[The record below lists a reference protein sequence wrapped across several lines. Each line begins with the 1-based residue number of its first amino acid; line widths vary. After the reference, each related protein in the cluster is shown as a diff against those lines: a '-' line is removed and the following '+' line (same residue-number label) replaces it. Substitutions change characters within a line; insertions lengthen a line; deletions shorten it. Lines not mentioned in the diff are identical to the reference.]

1 MVNLIKFELK
11 KIFQNKL
18 CFAVII
24 LVLVG
29 SLALTGY
36 NLSQYKSGVRG
47 EYALSD
53 MDGRKMPE
61 VFVSNENIEELKARL
76 DEFEANDEIYTT
88 SEEVEKELVYV
99 NGVAKNPYKCEYNG
113 KYEFDLGEIINK
125 YEAGEITEEEYLSI
139 IQNNDDLPFIRLEY
153 LPEYFELY
161 APVKEYNEQI
171 NGIKEL
177 RETADSAKGTV
188 DEKIYLHKAK
198 VIEKSLEEGFT
209 YGYDYGWESAFS
221 SFSDGT
227 ISLLLVA
234 VVIMGVCNLFSNEYS
249 YRTAEL
255 IIVSKNGKKKTVS
268 AKIIA
273 SVIYA
278 VICSLVFCAI
288 VFSVNFAFLGA
299 EGMNVGVGISNL
311 ERACVSIPFVTLG
324 CIIIALLSLAVS
336 SLFSKPVISTF
347 GALFI
352 GFFPMILNFYVLLEE
367 PLETLTKITPAM
379 MICGNYITYD
389 EFIVIGENVLSI
401 VTMFIP
407 VSILL
412 FVLTSVICMVKFC
425 KYQVKN

>member
-1 MVNLIKFELK
+1 MGNLIKFELK

-24 LVLVG
+24 LVVIG

-61 VFVSNENIEELKARL
+61 VFVSNENIEALKARL

-161 APVKEYNEQI
+161 APVKEYNQQI

-177 RETADSAKGTV
+177 RETANSAKGTV
-188 DEKIYLHKAK
+188 DEKIYLHKAEA
-198 VIEKSLEEGFT
+198 IEKSLEEGFT
-209 YGYDYGWESAFS
+209 YGYDYGWESAFC

-324 CIIIALLSLAVS
+324 CIIIALMSLAVS

-367 PLETLTKITPAM
+367 PLETLTKITPVM

-412 FVLTSVICMVKFC
+412 FVLTSTICTVKFC

>member
-1 MVNLIKFELK
+1 MGNLIKFELK

-24 LVLVG
+24 LVLIG

-61 VFVSNENIEELKARL
+61 VFVSNENIEALKARL
-76 DEFEANDEIYTT
+76 EEFEANDDIYTT
-88 SEEVEKELVYV
+88 YEEVKKSLVYV
-99 NGVAKNPYKCEYNG
+99 NGVAKSPYGNIYHG
-113 KYEFDLGEIINK
+113 KYELDNDELINK
-125 YEAGEITEEEYLSI
+125 YETGEITESEYLSI
-139 IQNNDDLPFIRLEY
+139 LQQDLPFIKLDY
-153 LPEYFELY
+153 YPAYFELY
-161 APVKEYNEQI
+161 APVKAYEQQLK
-171 NGIKEL
+171 GIEEFRRKE
-177 RETADSAKGTV
+177 ENFKGTV
-188 DEKIYLHKAK
+188 DEKIYLHKAE

-209 YGYDYGWESAFS
+209 YGYDYGWESAFH

-336 SLFSKPVISTF
+336 SLFSKPVVSTF

-367 PLETLTKITPAM
+367 PLETLTKITPVM

-412 FVLTSVICMVKFC
+412 FVLTSTICTVKFC

>member
-1 MVNLIKFELK
+1 MGNLIKFELK

-24 LVLVG
+24 LVLIG

-53 MDGRKMPE
+53 MNGRKMPE
-61 VFVSNENIEELKARL
+61 VFVSNGNIEALKARL

-88 SEEVEKELVYV
+88 YEEVESTLVYV
-99 NGVAKNPYKCEYNG
+99 DGVAKNPYRSVYHG
-113 KYEFDLGEIINK
+113 KYEIDMDELLNK
-125 YEAGEITEEEYLSI
+125 YKAGEISETEYLLLL
-139 IQNNDDLPFIRLEY
+139 QQDVPFIEKEFM
-153 LPEYFELY
+153 PEYFKLY
-161 APVKEYNEQI
+161 APVKAYNNQLR
-171 NGIKEL
+171 GIDEL
-177 RETADSAKGTV
+177 KNYAENFKGSY
-188 DEKIYLHKAK
+188 DEKIYLHKAQ
-198 VIEKSLEEGFT
+198 VLEKALEDGFV
-209 YGYDYGWESAFS
+209 YGYDYGWESAFN

-255 IIVSKNGKKKTVS
+255 LLVSKNGKKKTVL

-273 SVIYA
+273 SVMYA
-278 VICSLVFCAI
+278 VISSIVFCAI
-288 VFSVNFAFLGA
+288 VFSVNFAFLGI
-299 EGMNVGVGISNL
+299 EGANVGVGLSNI
-311 ERACVSIPFVTLG
+311 ERACVSIPFITLG

-336 SLFSKPVISTF
+336 SLFTKPVVSTF

-367 PLETLTKITPAM
+367 PLETLTKITPVM

-389 EFIVIGENVLSI
+389 DFIVIGEKVLNI
-401 VTMFIP
+401 ETMFIP
-407 VSILL
+407 ISIFL
-412 FVLTSVICMVKFC
+412 FVITSAICLVKFC

>member
-1 MVNLIKFELK
+1 MSNLVKFELK

-24 LVLVG
+24 LVLIG
-29 SLALTGY
+29 SIALTGY

-53 MDGRKMPE
+53 MNGRKMPE
-61 VFVSNENIEELKARL
+61 VFVSNGNIEALKSQL
-76 DEFEANDEIYTT
+76 QEFEANDDIYTT
-88 SEEVEKELVYV
+88 YEEVESTLVYV
-99 NGVAKNPYKCEYNG
+99 DGVAKNPYHSVYHG
-113 KYEFDLGEIINK
+113 KYEIDMDELLNK
-125 YEAGEITEEEYLSI
+125 YKAEEISESEYLSLL
-139 IQNNDDLPFIRLEY
+139 QQDVPFIEKEFM
-153 LPEYFELY
+153 PEYFKLY
-161 APVKEYNEQI
+161 APVKAYNNQLR
-171 NGIKEL
+171 GIDEL
-177 RETADSAKGTV
+177 KNYAENFKGSY
-188 DEKIYLHKAK
+188 DEKIYLHKAQ
-198 VIEKSLEEGFT
+198 VIEKALEDGFV

-249 YRTAEL
+249 FRTAEL
-255 IIVSKNGKKKTVS
+255 LLVSKNGKKKTVL

-273 SVIYA
+273 SVMYA
-278 VICSLVFCAI
+278 VICSIVFCAI

-299 EGMNVGVGISNL
+299 EGMNVGVGVSNL
-311 ERACVSIPFVTLG
+311 ERACITIPFITLG
-324 CIIIALLSLAVS
+324 CIIIALMSLAVS
-336 SLFSKPVISTF
+336 SLFSKPVVSTF

-367 PLETLTKITPAM
+367 PLETLTKITPVM

-389 EFIVIGENVLSI
+389 DFIVIGENVFNI

-412 FVLTSVICMVKFC
+412 FVLTSTICTVKFC

>member
-1 MVNLIKFELK
+1 MGNLIKFELK

-24 LVLVG
+24 LVLIG

-61 VFVSNENIEELKARL
+61 VFVSNENIEALKARL

-161 APVKEYNEQI
+161 APVKEYNQQI

-177 RETADSAKGTV
+177 RETANSAKGTV

-209 YGYDYGWESAFS
+209 YGYDYGWESAFC

-311 ERACVSIPFVTLG
+311 ERACLSIPFITLG

-352 GFFPMILNFYVLLEE
+352 GFFPMILNFYILLED
-367 PLETLTKITPAM
+367 PLETLIKITPVM

-412 FVLTSVICMVKFC
+412 FVLTSTICTVKFC

>member
-1 MVNLIKFELK
+1 M
-11 KIFQNKL
+11 
-18 CFAVII
+18 
-24 LVLVG
+24 
-29 SLALTGY
+29 
-36 NLSQYKSGVRG
+36 
-47 EYALSD
+47 
-53 MDGRKMPE
+53 
-61 VFVSNENIEELKARL
+61 
-76 DEFEANDEIYTT
+76 
-88 SEEVEKELVYV
+88 
-99 NGVAKNPYKCEYNG
+99 
-113 KYEFDLGEIINK
+113 
-125 YEAGEITEEEYLSI
+125 
-139 IQNNDDLPFIRLEY
+139 
-153 LPEYFELY
+153 
-161 APVKEYNEQI
+161 
-171 NGIKEL
+171 
-177 RETADSAKGTV
+177 
-188 DEKIYLHKAK
+188 
-198 VIEKSLEEGFT
+198 
-209 YGYDYGWESAFS
+209 
-221 SFSDGT
+221 
-227 ISLLLVA
+227 
-234 VVIMGVCNLFSNEYS
+234 
-249 YRTAEL
+249 

-299 EGMNVGVGISNL
+299 DGMNVGVGISNL
-311 ERACVSIPFVTLG
+311 ERACLSIPFITLG

-347 GALFI
+347 VALFI

-412 FVLTSVICMVKFC
+412 FVLTSVISMVKFC

>member
-1 MVNLIKFELK
+1 MGNLIKFELK

-24 LVLVG
+24 LVLIG

-61 VFVSNENIEELKARL
+61 VFVSNGNIEVLKARL
-76 DEFEANDEIYTT
+76 EEFEANDDIYTT
-88 SEEVEKELVYV
+88 YEEVKKSLVYV
-99 NGVAKNPYKCEYNG
+99 NGVAKSPYGNIYHG
-113 KYEFDLGEIINK
+113 KYELDNDELINK
-125 YEAGEITEEEYLSI
+125 YETGEITESEYLSI
-139 IQNNDDLPFIRLEY
+139 LQQDLPFIKLDY
-153 LPEYFELY
+153 YPAYFELY
-161 APVKEYNEQI
+161 APVKAYEQQLK
-171 NGIKEL
+171 GIEEFRRNAENFKE
-177 RETADSAKGTV
+177 TV
-188 DEKIYLHKAK
+188 DEKIYLHKAQ

-209 YGYDYGWESAFS
+209 YGYDYGWESAFH

-311 ERACVSIPFVTLG
+311 ERACVSILFVTLG

-336 SLFSKPVISTF
+336 SLFSKPVVSTF

-367 PLETLTKITPAM
+367 PLETLTKITPVM

-389 EFIVIGENVLSI
+389 DFIVVGENVLSI

-412 FVLTSVICMVKFC
+412 FVLTSVISMVKFC

>member
-1 MVNLIKFELK
+1 MGNLIKFELK

-24 LVLVG
+24 LVLIG
-29 SLALTGY
+29 SLALTAY
-36 NLSQYKSGVRG
+36 NLSQYKSGVSG

-61 VFVSNENIEELKARL
+61 VFVSNKNIEALKARL

-88 SEEVEKELVYV
+88 YEEVQKSLVYV
-99 NGVAKNPYKCEYNG
+99 NGVAKNPYGSIYHG
-113 KYEFDLGEIINK
+113 KYEIDMGELINK
-125 YEAGEITEEEYLSI
+125 YEAGKISEKEYLSI
-139 IQNNDDLPFIRLEY
+139 INEDMPFIHLNY
-153 LPEYFELY
+153 FPEYFELY
-161 APVKEYNEQI
+161 APVKEYNQQI
-171 NGIKEL
+171 NGINEL
-177 RETADSAKGTV
+177 RETAENFKGTV
-188 DEKIYLHKAK
+188 DEKIYLHKAEL
-198 VIEKSLEEGFT
+198 IEKSLEEGFT
-209 YGYDYGWESAFS
+209 YGYDYGWESAFT

-255 IIVSKNGKKKTVS
+255 LIVSKNGKKKTVS

-278 VICSLVFCAI
+278 VICSIVFCGI
-288 VFSVNFAFLGA
+288 VFSVNFAFLGT
-299 EGMNVGVGISNL
+299 EGMNVGVGVSNL
-311 ERACVSIPFVTLG
+311 ERACISIPFITLG

-336 SLFSKPVISTF
+336 SLFTKPVVSTF

-367 PLETLTKITPAM
+367 PLETLTKITPVM

-389 EFIVIGENVLSI
+389 DFIVIGENVLNI
-401 VTMFIP
+401 VAMFIP
-407 VSILL
+407 VSIFI
-412 FVLTSVICMVKFC
+412 FVLTSATCMVKFC

>member
-1 MVNLIKFELK
+1 MGNLIKFELK

-24 LVLVG
+24 LVLIG

-61 VFVSNENIEELKARL
+61 VFVSNENIEALKARL

-88 SEEVEKELVYV
+88 SEEVKKELVYV

-125 YEAGEITEEEYLSI
+125 YEAGEIAEEEYLSI
-139 IQNNDDLPFIRLEY
+139 IQNNDNLPFIRLEY

-161 APVKEYNEQI
+161 APVKEYNQQI

-177 RETADSAKGTV
+177 RETANSAKGTV
-188 DEKIYLHKAK
+188 DEKIYLHKAE

-209 YGYDYGWESAFS
+209 YGYDYGWESAFN

-311 ERACVSIPFVTLG
+311 ERACFSIPFITLG

-352 GFFPMILNFYVLLEE
+352 GFFPMILNFYILLED
-367 PLETLTKITPAM
+367 PLETLIKITPVM

-412 FVLTSVICMVKFC
+412 FVLTSVISMIKFC

>member
-1 MVNLIKFELK
+1 MGNLIKFELK

-18 CFAVII
+18 CFAVIV
-24 LVLVG
+24 LVLIG

-61 VFVSNENIEELKARL
+61 VFVSNENIEALKARL

-88 SEEVEKELVYV
+88 SEEVKKELVYV

-125 YEAGEITEEEYLSI
+125 YEAGVITEEEYLSV
-139 IQNNDDLPFIRLEY
+139 IQNNDNLPFIRLEY

-161 APVKEYNEQI
+161 APVKEYNQQI

-177 RETADSAKGTV
+177 RETANSAKGTV
-188 DEKIYLHKAK
+188 DEKIYLHKAE
-198 VIEKSLEEGFT
+198 VIEKSLEDGFT
-209 YGYDYGWESAFS
+209 YGYDYGWESAFN

-311 ERACVSIPFVTLG
+311 ERAWLSIPFITLG

-367 PLETLTKITPAM
+367 PLETLKKITPVM

-389 EFIVIGENVLSI
+389 DFIVIGEKVLNI
-401 VTMFIP
+401 VIMFIP

-412 FVLTSVICMVKFC
+412 FVLTSVISMVKFC
-425 KYQVKN
+425 RYQVKN

>member
-1 MVNLIKFELK
+1 MGNLIKFELK

-24 LVLVG
+24 LVLIG

-53 MDGRKMPE
+53 MNGRKMPE
-61 VFVSNENIEELKARL
+61 VFVSNGNIEALKARL

-88 SEEVEKELVYV
+88 YEEVESTLVYV
-99 NGVAKNPYKCEYNG
+99 DGVAKNPYRSVYHG
-113 KYEFDLGEIINK
+113 KYEIDMDELLNK
-125 YEAGEITEEEYLSI
+125 YKAGEISETEYLLLL
-139 IQNNDDLPFIRLEY
+139 QQDVPFIEKEFM
-153 LPEYFELY
+153 PEYFKLY
-161 APVKEYNEQI
+161 APVKAYNNQLR
-171 NGIKEL
+171 GIDEL
-177 RETADSAKGTV
+177 KNYAENFKGSY
-188 DEKIYLHKAK
+188 DEKIYLHKAQ
-198 VIEKSLEEGFT
+198 VLEKALEDGFV
-209 YGYDYGWESAFS
+209 YGYDYGWESAFN

-255 IIVSKNGKKKTVS
+255 LLVSKNGKKKTVL

-273 SVIYA
+273 SVMYA
-278 VICSLVFCAI
+278 VICSIVFCAI
-288 VFSVNFAFLGA
+288 VFSVNFAFLGI
-299 EGMNVGVGISNL
+299 EGANVGVGLSNI
-311 ERACVSIPFVTLG
+311 ERACVSIPFITLG

-336 SLFSKPVISTF
+336 SLFTKPVVSTF

-367 PLETLTKITPAM
+367 PLETLTKITPVM

-389 EFIVIGENVLSI
+389 DFIVIGEKVLNI
-401 VTMFIP
+401 ETMFIP
-407 VSILL
+407 ISIFL
-412 FVLTSVICMVKFC
+412 FVITSAICLVKFC

>member
-1 MVNLIKFELK
+1 MGNLIKFELK

-24 LVLVG
+24 LVLIG

-53 MDGRKMPE
+53 MNGRKMPE
-61 VFVSNENIEELKARL
+61 VFVSNENIKALKARL

-88 SEEVEKELVYV
+88 YEEVESTLVYV
-99 NGVAKNPYKCEYNG
+99 DGVAKNPYRSVYHG
-113 KYEFDLGEIINK
+113 KYEIDMDELLNK
-125 YEAGEITEEEYLSI
+125 YKAGEISETEYLLLL
-139 IQNNDDLPFIRLEY
+139 QQDVPFIEKEFM
-153 LPEYFELY
+153 PEYFKLY
-161 APVKEYNEQI
+161 APVKAYNNQLR
-171 NGIKEL
+171 GIDEL
-177 RETADSAKGTV
+177 KNYAENFKGSY
-188 DEKIYLHKAK
+188 DEKIYLHKAQ
-198 VIEKSLEEGFT
+198 VLEKALEDGFV
-209 YGYDYGWESAFS
+209 YGYDYGWESAFN

-255 IIVSKNGKKKTVS
+255 LLVSKNGKKKTVL

-273 SVIYA
+273 SVMYA
-278 VICSLVFCAI
+278 VISSIVFCAI
-288 VFSVNFAFLGA
+288 VFSVNFAFLGI
-299 EGMNVGVGISNL
+299 EGANVGVGLSNI
-311 ERACVSIPFVTLG
+311 ERACVSIPFITLG

-336 SLFSKPVISTF
+336 SLFTKPVVSTF

-367 PLETLTKITPAM
+367 PLETLTKITPVM

-389 EFIVIGENVLSI
+389 DFIVIGEKVLNI
-401 VTMFIP
+401 ETMFIP
-407 VSILL
+407 ISIFL
-412 FVLTSVICMVKFC
+412 FVITSAICLVKFC

>member
-1 MVNLIKFELK
+1 MGNLIKFELK

-24 LVLVG
+24 LVLIG

-53 MDGRKMPE
+53 MNGRKMPE
-61 VFVSNENIEELKARL
+61 VFVSNGNIEALKARL

-88 SEEVEKELVYV
+88 YEEVESTLVYV
-99 NGVAKNPYKCEYNG
+99 DGVAKNPYRSVYHG
-113 KYEFDLGEIINK
+113 KYEIDMDELLNK
-125 YEAGEITEEEYLSI
+125 YKAGEISETEYLLLL
-139 IQNNDDLPFIRLEY
+139 QQDVPFIEKEFM
-153 LPEYFELY
+153 PEYFKLY
-161 APVKEYNEQI
+161 APVKAYNNQLR
-171 NGIKEL
+171 GIDEL
-177 RETADSAKGTV
+177 KNYAENFKGSY
-188 DEKIYLHKAK
+188 DEKIYLHKAQ
-198 VIEKSLEEGFT
+198 VLEKALEDGFV
-209 YGYDYGWESAFS
+209 YGYDYGWESAFN

-255 IIVSKNGKKKTVS
+255 LLVSKNGKKKTVL

-273 SVIYA
+273 SVMYA
-278 VICSLVFCAI
+278 VICSIVFCAI

-299 EGMNVGVGISNL
+299 EGMNVGVGVSNL
-311 ERACVSIPFVTLG
+311 ERACITIPFITLG
-324 CIIIALLSLAVS
+324 CIIIALMSLAVS
-336 SLFSKPVISTF
+336 SLFSKPVVSTF

-367 PLETLTKITPAM
+367 PLETLTKITPVM

-389 EFIVIGENVLSI
+389 DFIVIGEKVLNI
-401 VTMFIP
+401 ETMFIP
-407 VSILL
+407 ISIFL
-412 FVLTSVICMVKFC
+412 FVITSAICLVKFC

>member
-1 MVNLIKFELK
+1 MGNLIKFELK

-24 LVLVG
+24 LVLIG

-278 VICSLVFCAI
+278 VVCSLVFCAI

-412 FVLTSVICMVKFC
+412 FVLTSVISMVKFC

>member
-1 MVNLIKFELK
+1 
-11 KIFQNKL
+11 
-18 CFAVII
+18 
-24 LVLVG
+24 
-29 SLALTGY
+29 
-36 NLSQYKSGVRG
+36 
-47 EYALSD
+47 
-53 MDGRKMPE
+53 
-61 VFVSNENIEELKARL
+61 
-76 DEFEANDEIYTT
+76 
-88 SEEVEKELVYV
+88 
-99 NGVAKNPYKCEYNG
+99 
-113 KYEFDLGEIINK
+113 
-125 YEAGEITEEEYLSI
+125 
-139 IQNNDDLPFIRLEY
+139 
-153 LPEYFELY
+153 YFELY
-161 APVKEYNEQI
+161 APVKEYNQQI
-171 NGIKEL
+171 NGINEL
-177 RETADSAKGTV
+177 RETANSAKGTV
-188 DEKIYLHKAK
+188 DEKIYLHKAEA
-198 VIEKSLEEGFT
+198 IEKSLEEGFT
-209 YGYDYGWESAFS
+209 YGYDYGWESAFC

-311 ERACVSIPFVTLG
+311 ERACLSIPFITLG

-336 SLFSKPVISTF
+336 SLFSKPVVSTF

-367 PLETLTKITPAM
+367 PLETLTKITPVM

-389 EFIVIGENVLSI
+389 DFIVIGENVLSI

-412 FVLTSVICMVKFC
+412 FVLTSVIYMVKFC

>member
-1 MVNLIKFELK
+1 MGNLIKFELK

-24 LVLVG
+24 LVLIG

-61 VFVSNENIEELKARL
+61 VFVSNGNIEVLKARL
-76 DEFEANDEIYTT
+76 EEFEANDDIYTT
-88 SEEVEKELVYV
+88 YEEVKKSLVYV
-99 NGVAKNPYKCEYNG
+99 NGVAKSPYGNIYHG
-113 KYEFDLGEIINK
+113 KYELDNDELINK
-125 YEAGEITEEEYLSI
+125 YETGEITESEYLSI
-139 IQNNDDLPFIRLEY
+139 LQQDLPFIKLDY
-153 LPEYFELY
+153 YPAYFELY
-161 APVKEYNEQI
+161 APVKAYEQQLK
-171 NGIKEL
+171 GIEEFRRNAENFKE
-177 RETADSAKGTV
+177 TV
-188 DEKIYLHKAK
+188 DEKIYLHKAQ

-209 YGYDYGWESAFS
+209 YGYDYGWESAFH

-311 ERACVSIPFVTLG
+311 ERACVSILFVTLG

-336 SLFSKPVISTF
+336 SLFSKPVVSTF

-367 PLETLTKITPAM
+367 PLETLTKITPVM

-389 EFIVIGENVLSI
+389 DFIVVGENVLSI

-407 VSILL
+407 VSIL
-412 FVLTSVICMVKFC
+412 KF
-425 KYQVKN
+425 

>member
-1 MVNLIKFELK
+1 MGNLIKFELK

-24 LVLVG
+24 LVLIG
-29 SLALTGY
+29 SIALTGY

-76 DEFEANDEIYTT
+76 VEFEANDDIYTT
-88 SEEVEKELVYV
+88 YEEVEKTLVYV
-99 NGVAKNPYKCEYNG
+99 NGVAKNPYRSIYHG
-113 KYEFDLGEIINK
+113 KYEFDMDELINK
-125 YEAGEITEEEYLSI
+125 YEAGEITESEYLSI
-139 IQNNDDLPFIRLEY
+139 IQEELPFIHLDY
-153 LPEYFELY
+153 FPEYFELY
-161 APVKEYNEQI
+161 APVKEYNQQI
-171 NGIKEL
+171 NGINEL
-177 RETADSAKGTV
+177 RETAENFKGTV
-188 DEKIYLHKAK
+188 DEKIYLHKAEL
-198 VIEKSLEEGFT
+198 IEKSLEEGFT

-255 IIVSKNGKKKTVS
+255 LIVSKNGKKKTVS

-278 VICSLVFCAI
+278 VICSIVFCGI

-311 ERACVSIPFVTLG
+311 ERACISIPFITLG
-324 CIIIALLSLAVS
+324 SIIIALLSLAVS
-336 SLFSKPVISTF
+336 SLFTKPVVSTF

-367 PLETLTKITPAM
+367 PLETLTKITPVM

-389 EFIVIGENVLSI
+389 DFVVISENVLNI